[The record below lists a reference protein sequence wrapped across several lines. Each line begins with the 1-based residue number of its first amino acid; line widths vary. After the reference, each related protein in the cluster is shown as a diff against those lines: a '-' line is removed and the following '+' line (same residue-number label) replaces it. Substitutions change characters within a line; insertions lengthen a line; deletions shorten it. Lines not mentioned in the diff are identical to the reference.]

1 MTPTDIQI
9 AYGIGYA
16 LFGFAALVFIFRRHL

>member
-9 AYGIGYA
+9 AYGVAYT